1 VGVDYINTRPFF
13 LYALPRKEIN
23 LNIPAK
29 QPNKALELI
38 VGGYSESGKR
48 EINQDAF
55 AVKIPISYTEKKHK
69 GIVASI
75 ADGVSCSTKSQ
86 QASHTSVTQFINDY
100 YCTPEHWG
108 TKLSAGKVLNSLN
121 TWLYQHGNNDQIR
134 HDGLITTFSSIIFK
148 STSAYLFHVG
158 DTRIYRYR
166 NSQLTQ
172 LSKDHSRTQYGNNT
186 VLTRA
191 LGMDSHLEVDFQTT
205 DLQQD
210 DLFFLSSDGIHD
222 WLSKTELAKHFSSL
236 TPEKSKEAQQSNA
249 ADFEVL
255 AKAIGQH
262 ALDNG
267 STDNLTCL
275 LLKVKSLPI
284 IAVDEL
290 QKRLTEL
297 TIPPALH
304 EGNEIDHFR
313 IKKVIHEGPRSH
325 VYLAIDKWSKGIF
338 ILKMPSLNF
347 SDDLV
352 YLDGFSKEQWVGR
365 KLSHASIMSILPKVD
380 ASPFLYHICEYIKGI
395 TLRQWI
401 YDNPNPPLEIGREII
416 NSIVAA
422 VRVLQRSGMVHR
434 DLKPEN
440 IMISDQ
446 RKITIIDFGTIKIDS
461 LDEISEA
468 PESEQPL
475 GATDYIAPEYL
486 NKGYASS
493 ASDLFSIGVIAYEL
507 LAGHLPYKS
516 LNSQSLSQAR
526 KAQWKYRP
534 IKQFR
539 PDIPDWIDLTLQKA
553 THPVLAQRYNA
564 MSEFTQD
571 LYTPN
576 TKMLKSRERAPL
588 LERNPVKFWQILST
602 LLFFTALIELTL
614 LLGD

>member
-1 VGVDYINTRPFF
+1 M
-13 LYALPRKEIN
+13 N

-29 QPNKALELI
+29 QPDSALDLI
-38 VGGYSESGKR
+38 VGGSSETGKR
-48 EINQDAF
+48 ELNQDAF
-55 AVKIPISYTEKKHK
+55 AVKIPTSYTEKKHK

-75 ADGVSCSTKSQ
+75 ADGVSCSSRSQ

-100 YCTPEHWG
+100 YCTPENWG

-121 TWLYQHGNNDQIR
+121 SWLYQHGNNEQIR
-134 HDGLITTFSSIIFK
+134 HDGLITTFTSVIFK
-148 STSAYLFHVG
+148 STTAYLFHVG

-166 NSQLTQ
+166 NSKLKQ
-172 LSKDHSRTQYGNNT
+172 LSKDHSRAQYGKKN

-205 DLQQD
+205 ELQQD

-222 WLSKTELAKHFSSL
+222 WLSKTELAEHLSTLKEQESSAAAF
-236 TPEKSKEAQQSNA
+236 EA
-249 ADFEVL
+249 L
-255 AKAIGQH
+255 AKAIGQN

-275 LLKVKSLPI
+275 LLKVKSLPVV
-284 IAVDEL
+284 AVDEL

-304 EGNEIDHFR
+304 QGNEIDHFQ
-313 IKKVIHEGPRSH
+313 IQKVIHEGPRSH
-325 VYLAIDKWSKGIF
+325 VYLAMDKWSKRF
-338 ILKMPSLNF
+338 FVLKMPSLNF

-365 KLSHASIMSILPKVD
+365 KLSHPSIMSILPKVD
-380 ASPFLYHICEYIKGI
+380 GSPFLYHICEYIKGI

-401 YDNPNPPLEIGREII
+401 YDNPNPPLEIAREII
-416 NSIVAA
+416 HNIVAA

-440 IMISDQ
+440 IMISEDK
-446 RKITIIDFGTIKIDS
+446 KITIIDFGTIKIDS
-461 LDEISEA
+461 LDEISVA
-468 PESEQPL
+468 PTSEQPL
-475 GATDYIAPEYL
+475 GATHYIAPEYL
-486 NKGYASS
+486 NEGHASS
-493 ASDLFSIGVIAYEL
+493 ASDLFSIAVIAYEL
-507 LAGHLPYKS
+507 LSGHLPYKP
-516 LNSQSLSQAR
+516 LNYQSLSRAR
-526 KAQWKYRP
+526 NSQWKYRP

-539 PDIPDWIDLTLQKA
+539 PDLPDWTDLALQKGA
-553 THPVLAQRYNA
+553 HPVLAQRYTA

-576 TKMLKSRERAPL
+576 TKLLRSREAAPL

-602 LLFFTALIELTL
+602 FLFFIALIELIM

>member
-1 VGVDYINTRPFF
+1 LTPASTT
-13 LYALPRKEIN
+13 LSKERMN

-29 QPNKALELI
+29 QPNDLLELI
-38 VGGYSESGKR
+38 VGGSSETGKR
-48 EINQDAF
+48 EVNQDAF
-55 AVKIPISYTEKKHK
+55 AVKIPTSYTEKKHK

-75 ADGVSCSTKSQ
+75 ADGVSCSSKSQ

-100 YCTPEHWG
+100 YCTPENWD

-121 TWLYQHGNNDQIR
+121 SWLYQHGNNDQIR
-134 HDGLITTFSSIIFK
+134 HDGLITTFSSVIFK
-148 STSAYLFHVG
+148 STTAYLLHVG

-166 NSQLTQ
+166 DSVLKQ
-172 LSKDHSRTQYGNNT
+172 LSKDHCRAQYGKNS

-205 DLQQD
+205 ELQQD
-210 DLFFLSSDGIHD
+210 DLFFLSSDGVHD
-222 WLSKTELAKHFSSL
+222 WLSKTELAEHLSTLKAQESSAAHF
-236 TPEKSKEAQQSNA
+236 EN
-249 ADFEVL
+249 L

-275 LLKVKSLPI
+275 LLKVKSLPVV
-284 IAVDEL
+284 AVDEL

-304 EGNEIDHFR
+304 EGNEIDHFK
-313 IKKVIHEGPRSH
+313 IQKVIHEGPRSH
-325 VYLAIDKWSKGIF
+325 VYLAIDKWSKRLF
-338 ILKMPSLNF
+338 VLKMPSLNF

-365 KLSHASIMSILPKVD
+365 KLSHPSIMSILPKVD
-380 ASPFLYHICEYIKGI
+380 GSPFLYHICEYIKGI

-401 YDNPNPPLEIGREII
+401 YDNPNPPLEIAREII
-416 NSIVAA
+416 HNIVAA

-440 IMISDQ
+440 IMISVDN
-446 RKITIIDFGTIKIDS
+446 KITIIDFGTIKIDS
-461 LDEISEA
+461 LDEISAA
-468 PESEQPL
+468 PASEEPL
-475 GATDYIAPEYL
+475 GATHYIAPEYL
-486 NKGYASS
+486 NEGNASS
-493 ASDLFSIGVIAYEL
+493 ASDLFSIAVIAYEL
-507 LAGHLPYKS
+507 LSGHLPYKP
-516 LNSQSLSQAR
+516 LNSQSLSRAR
-526 KAQWKYRP
+526 NSQWKYRP

-539 PDIPDWIDLTLQKA
+539 PDLPDWIDLALQKGA
-553 THPVLAQRYNA
+553 HPVLAQRYSS

-576 TKMLKSRERAPL
+576 IKLLRSREAAPL

-602 LLFFTALIELTL
+602 FLFFIALMELVL

>member
-1 VGVDYINTRPFF
+1 MLT
-13 LYALPRKEIN
+13 LASTTLSKERVI
-23 LNIPAK
+23 LNIPAR
-29 QPNKALELI
+29 QPNSALELI
-38 VGGYSESGKR
+38 VGGCSETGKR
-48 EINQDAF
+48 EVNQDAF
-55 AVKIPISYTEKKHK
+55 AVKIPTSYTEKKHK

-75 ADGVSCSTKSQ
+75 ADGVSCSTRSQ

-100 YCTPEHWG
+100 YCTPENWG

-121 TWLYQHGNNDQIR
+121 SWLYQDANNDQLR
-134 HDGLITTFSSIIFK
+134 HDGLITTFSSVIFK
-148 STSAYLFHVG
+148 STTAYLFHVG

-166 NSQLTQ
+166 DSELTQ
-172 LSKDHSRTQYGNNT
+172 LSKDHCRAQYGKNS

-205 DLQQD
+205 ELQQD

-222 WLSKTELAKHFSSL
+222 WLSKSELAKHLSTLTAEESSAA
-236 TPEKSKEAQQSNA
+236 SFEALS
-249 ADFEVL
+249 
-255 AKAIGQH
+255 KAIVKN

-275 LLKVKSLPI
+275 LLRVKSLPVV
-284 IAVDEL
+284 AVDEL

-304 EGNEIDHFR
+304 EGNEIDHFK
-313 IKKVIHEGPRSH
+313 IQKVIHEGPRSH
-325 VYLAIDKWSKGIF
+325 VYLAMDKWSKRLF

-365 KLSHASIMSILPKVD
+365 KLSHPSIMSILPRVD
-380 ASPFLYHICEYIKGI
+380 SSPFLYHICEYIKGI

-401 YDNPNPPLEIGREII
+401 YDNPNPPLEIAREII
-416 NSIVAA
+416 HNIVNA

-440 IMISDQ
+440 IMISDEN
-446 RKITIIDFGTIKIDS
+446 KITIIDFGTIKIDS
-461 LDEISEA
+461 LDEISVA
-468 PESEQPL
+468 PTSEEPL
-475 GATDYIAPEYL
+475 GATNYIAPEYL
-486 NKGYASS
+486 NEGHASS
-493 ASDLFSIGVIAYEL
+493 ASDLFSIAVIAYEL
-507 LAGHLPYKS
+507 LSGHLPYKP
-516 LNSQSLSQAR
+516 LNSQSLSRAR
-526 KAQWKYRP
+526 NSQWKYRP

-539 PDIPDWIDLTLQKA
+539 PDLPDWIDLALQKGA
-553 THPVLAQRYNA
+553 HSVLAQRYTS
-564 MSEFTQD
+564 MSEFTKD

-576 TKMLKSRERAPL
+576 TKLLRSREAAPL

-602 LLFFTALIELTL
+602 FLFFIALIELVL